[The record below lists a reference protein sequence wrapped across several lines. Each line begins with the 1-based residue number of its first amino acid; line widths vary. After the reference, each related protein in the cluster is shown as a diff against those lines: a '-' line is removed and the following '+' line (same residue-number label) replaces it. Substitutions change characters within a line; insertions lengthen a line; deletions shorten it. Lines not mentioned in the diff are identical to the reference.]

1 MWHGDRTNMS
11 PFQFVNEI
19 TFGKKDV
26 MVDPDMEKK
35 YVPFM
40 INRSLSYFPDT
51 VHMANEMN
59 RYHHLDKKLQFQFL
73 LNIVRKKKRF
83 SKWVK
88 PQTDSNVDV
97 IKEYYGY
104 SNEKAKTVL
113 DILTK
118 DQLKLIKE
126 KLYKGGTK

>member
-1 MWHGDRTNMS
+1 MN

-19 TFGKKDV
+19 NYGKKDV

-40 INRSLSYFPDT
+40 VNRSLSYFPDT
-51 VHMANEMN
+51 VYFANEMN
-59 RYHHLDKKLQFQFL
+59 KYHHLDAKLQFQFL

-88 PQTDSNVDV
+88 PETDNAVDV

-104 SNEKAKTVL
+104 SNEKAIQVL
-113 DILTK
+113 PLLSTSELNI
-118 DQLKLIKE
+118 IKN
-126 KLYKGGTK
+126 KVNKGGRK